1 MAVVS
6 AAQAPFPIVRIE
18 GAPYARGVSYG
29 EQARERIERSLAFYV
44 DNVVP
49 TLEVTF
55 ADLCAGVMAHLE
67 RWRAA
72 DAEIIEEIE
81 GIAAGSGRSVAEI
94 LFLNTRGA
102 FVMPPSDQRDA
113 AAKDDGCSSFAVL
126 PRASRSGHMLT
137 GQNWDYLAGIRDT
150 VILLHVRPDVGPT
163 QLMILEAGQVGR
175 HGMNSAGVAMHAN
188 GLGSRMRN
196 PAAIPSTFMRR
207 RILRAPGITEAINAA
222 ITPPRAGST
231 NLVITHRDGF
241 AIDLET
247 LPDTIRW
254 LYPTDGWLFHTNH
267 FVAEIPPELAASYA
281 PSADS
286 LLRYGR
292 AIELMDAA
300 ARGGGIG
307 HAELTAILS
316 DHVGNGMGLCSHL
329 DPAAPAHEQWCT
341 VATVISDLTAGVMS
355 VSAGPPC
362 EHTFVDVS
370 LETGDVLQP
379 TATSLPG

>member
-1 MAVVS
+1 MTVV
-6 AAQAPFPIVRIE
+6 AAAEAPFPIIRIE
-18 GAPYARGVSYG
+18 GAPFERGVSYG
-29 EQARERIERSLAFYV
+29 EQARDRIERSLAFYV
-44 DNVVP
+44 DHVVP
-49 TLEVTF
+49 TLDVTF
-55 ADLCAGVMAHLE
+55 GDLCEGVLAHLDG
-67 RWRAA
+67 WRAA
-72 DAEIIEEIE
+72 DPEIIEEIE
-81 GIAAGSGRSVAEI
+81 GIAQGSGRSVAEI

-102 FVMPPSDQRDA
+102 FVMPPADQRDA

-126 PRASRSGHMLT
+126 PRASRNGHMLT

-150 VILLHVRPDVGPT
+150 VILLHVRPEAGPT

-175 HGMNSAGVAMHAN
+175 HGMNTAGVAMHAN

-207 RILRAPGITEAINAA
+207 RILRSPGITEAINAA

-267 FVAEIPPELAASYA
+267 FVAEIPPQLADTYA

-292 AIELMDAA
+292 AIELMGAA
-300 ARGGGIG
+300 ARDGGIG
-307 HAELTAILS
+307 HAELAAILS
-316 DHVGNGMGLCSHL
+316 DHVGNGMGLCSHI
-329 DPAAPAHEQWCT
+329 DPAAAPHEQWCT

-362 EHTFVDVS
+362 EHAFVDVS
-370 LETGDVLQP
+370 LETGEVLEP
-379 TATSLPG
+379 ARAS